1 MQNHDIERAIAPYLL
16 DGEELLWTG
25 RPKGGL
31 ILRRA
36 DIFLIPFSMVW
47 GGFACFWEFLVLF
60 SDAPKWMAL
69 FGLPFVF
76 IGLYLMFGR
85 FIWDAKR
92 RAKTVYGLSHQRLF
106 VLREGAQ
113 KTISSFRIKD
123 LPQAQ
128 LQMSRDGRGSIR
140 FGFWAN
146 FFPPNFRVFSVAPP
160 QAELESI
167 EDPERVFK
175 RLQEIQSGLK
185 PSLQ

>member
-1 MQNHDIERAIAPYLL
+1 MQNHDIERAIDPYLL
-16 DGEELLWTG
+16 EGEGLVWTG
-25 RPKGGL
+25 RPKIGVVFHM
-31 ILRRA
+31 A

-92 RAKTVYGLSHQRLF
+92 RAKTVYGISPQRLF
-106 VLREGAQ
+106 VLRGGAQ
-113 KTISSFRIKD
+113 KTISIFKIKS
-123 LPQAQ
+123 LPQVKLRMA
-128 LQMSRDGRGSIR
+128 RDGRGSIR
-140 FGFWAN
+140 FGLLSSL
-146 FFPPNFRVFSVAPP
+146 FPQNFRVFSVAPP
-160 QAELESI
+160 LAELEFI

-175 RLQEIQSGLK
+175 LLQEFQSDSI
-185 PSLQ
+185 PSYK